1 MASGANADT
10 RRELPGCG
18 ARLPV
23 AHRRRWHL
31 GVAAG
36 AADTD
41 VREPSRGRPGTIPS
55 WSEVEGSG
63 LRLPVHVPN
72 GEEHMPTAPQILPTQ
87 IPQGTAPGVTYRL
100 EGELVPVLHM
110 ALDGQVPVYFEHH
123 VLLWKYPQLQIG
135 LHPLGKGLKRR
146 VFGGMPLLMLEAQ
159 SPGEIAFSRD
169 APGHIVP
176 LHLQPG
182 QGIIVREHQFLAATS
197 AVQYDYSRVQGFA
210 NMLYGGGFWV
220 DQFFAGDHEGVVWVH
235 GYGNVFEKSLEPGET
250 IDIEPGGWLFRDH
263 SVQME
268 QELYGFKTGFLGGG
282 AGNLVFNRFTGPGR
296 VGLQSAYY
304 HPPVQESGGGGNQQ
318 QAGGGLG
325 NIIGGLLNN

>member
-1 MASGANADT
+1 MRLSPLVANDLNG
-10 RRELPGCG
+10 RRHRRSPRRQAPG
-18 ARLPV
+18 ARLP
-23 AHRRRWHL
+23 RRAQARY
-31 GVAAG
+31 
-36 AADTD
+36 
-41 VREPSRGRPGTIPS
+41 RPV
-55 WSEVEGSG
+55 SEVEGSG
-63 LRLPVHVPN
+63 LRLPVYVPEWRN
-72 GEEHMPTAPQILPTQ
+72 HMPSAPQMLPTQ
-87 IPQGTAPGVTYRL
+87 IQQGTAPGVTYRL

-110 ALDGQVPVYFEHH
+110 ALDGQVPVYFEQH

-169 APGHIVP
+169 SPGHIVA

-182 QGIIVREHQFLAATS
+182 EGIIVREHQFLAATG

-235 GYGNVFEKSLEPGET
+235 GYGNVFEKALEPGET

-263 SVQME
+263 SVQMA
-268 QELYGFKTGFLGGG
+268 QEIMGFKTGFLGSG

-296 VGLQSAYY
+296 VGLQSAYF
-304 HPPVQESGGGGNQQ
+304 HPSVQETGGGGMDQQ
-318 QAGGGLG
+318 RQGGGLLG
-325 NIIGGLLNN
+325 NVIGGLLDN